1 MTLVELLIYLVF
13 TGMALSLL
21 PQLVVHLLT
30 QTSMPRYVSQRHFES
45 LCRVLREADPA
56 ICDMLR
62 CGQISIDD
70 LPQGSPTRARVS
82 PNRAR
87 ASPKKLRTRFGATA
101 TAGPTDE

>member
-1 MTLVELLIYLVF
+1 
-13 TGMALSLL
+13 MAFSVL

-30 QTSMPRYVSQRHFES
+30 MTSMPRYLNQRHFES

-70 LPQGSPTRARVS
+70 LPQGSPTRAHVS
-82 PNRAR
+82 PNRAH
-87 ASPKKLRTRFGATA
+87 ASPEKTRTRLGVT
-101 TAGPTDE
+101 TTPGPADELALGQSCHS